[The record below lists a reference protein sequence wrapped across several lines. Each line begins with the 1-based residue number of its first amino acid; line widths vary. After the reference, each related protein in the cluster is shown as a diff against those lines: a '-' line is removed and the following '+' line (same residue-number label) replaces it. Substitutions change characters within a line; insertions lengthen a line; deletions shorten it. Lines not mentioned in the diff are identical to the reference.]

1 MRLSNEVNSLK
12 DCLIEH
18 EKLNNITLH
27 IVHADEFV
35 ELKIVDNEHK
45 EFSIEYDLIIKNKA
59 IEKMKLDEIKEMDIS
74 NFEIKVISP
83 IDYLQE
89 NDIYEYW
96 NLEYELQKFLE
107 NRFFM

>member
-1 MRLSNEVNSLK
+1 
-12 DCLIEH
+12 
-18 EKLNNITLH
+18 
-27 IVHADEFV
+27 
-35 ELKIVDNEHK
+35 
-45 EFSIEYDLIIKNKA
+45 
-59 IEKMKLDEIKEMDIS
+59 MKLDEIKEMDIS